1 MTFVFP
7 DARYQPPIRS
17 RCHPDAPVKCWPTA
31 DGKGLRIECDQC
43 GMLVIDFKIKS
54 PIIRRHKSSEGKA

>member
-1 MTFVFP
+1 MTTVKVYLDP
-7 DARYQPPIRS
+7 RYQPPIS
-17 RCHPDAPVKCWPTA
+17 PRCHEEAAVKCWLTA

-54 PIIRRHKSSEGKA
+54 PIIRRVKSK